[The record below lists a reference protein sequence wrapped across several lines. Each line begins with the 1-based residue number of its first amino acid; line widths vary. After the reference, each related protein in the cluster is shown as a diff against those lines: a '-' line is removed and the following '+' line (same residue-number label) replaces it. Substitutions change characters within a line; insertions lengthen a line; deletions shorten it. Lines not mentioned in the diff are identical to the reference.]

1 MSPTNVLVSPG
12 PLSADAAE
20 ICDIKASREQDLDL
34 QILPSIL
41 CTTSHVSKEH
51 FKEHAKDPSPER
63 WLCYYLTLNIGQKR
77 VRSNE
82 QLTEIITSE

>member
-63 WLCYYLTLNIGQKR
+63 
-77 VRSNE
+77 
-82 QLTEIITSE
+82 